1 MKHKASL
8 RAGALTLA
16 LALVLAGCSQTDSSS
31 ASSSDTGESAETA
44 TSETATSETAT
55 GETSTA
61 ETALDTYGYLLDF
74 NYSDIFDEN
83 GYIAG
88 VRALDCVTLPE
99 DYAALTLPAGTDEV
113 TEEDIDTY
121 VKQNL
126 LYNASTLPQVTDR
139 AAEMGDIVSI
149 DFVGTVDGEEFDG
162 GSSQDYILELGSGSF
177 IDDFEDQIAGH
188 TPGETF
194 DVEVTFPDPY
204 DSNPDLAGKDAVFAT
219 TLNYV
224 ADLTDEWIADN
235 VNPYLNLSTVQE
247 LRDYMREDIRYNNM
261 SEAAYQALLEEAQFS
276 EIPADVEKYFTDL
289 FLQSYCVNMGSSYG
303 MTLEQVLSLIDS
315 SMMEET
321 ATYFSAVIEESAQR
335 ALLIQAIAEQENLV
349 CDDTV
354 RDANIND
361 VLNTDT
367 PDPYIEAYGENYVR
381 ATILRDIVLHQVV
394 DNATVAEA

>member
-31 ASSSDTGESAETA
+31 ASSSDTGESA
-44 TSETATSETAT
+44 ETATSETAT

-315 SMMEET
+315 SMMDET

>member
-1 MKHKASL
+1 MKHKDSL

-31 ASSSDTGESAETA
+31 ASSSDTGESA
-44 TSETATSETAT
+44 ETATSETAT

-321 ATYFSAVIEESAQR
+321 AAYFSAVIEESARR

>member
-1 MKHKASL
+1 MKHKDSL

-31 ASSSDTGESAETA
+31 ASSSDTGESA
-44 TSETATSETAT
+44 ETATSETAT

-321 ATYFSAVIEESAQR
+321 AAYFSAVIEESAQR

>member
-44 TSETATSETAT
+44 TSETAT
-55 GETSTA
+55 GETSTT

-321 ATYFSAVIEESAQR
+321 AAYFSAVIEESAQR

>member
-31 ASSSDTGESAETA
+31 ASSSDTGESA
-44 TSETATSETAT
+44 ETAT

-321 ATYFSAVIEESAQR
+321 AAYFSAVIEESAQR

>member
-1 MKHKASL
+1 MKHKDSL

-31 ASSSDTGESAETA
+31 ASSSDTGESA
-44 TSETATSETAT
+44 ETATSETAT

>member
-31 ASSSDTGESAETA
+31 ASSSDTGESA
-44 TSETATSETAT
+44 ETATSETAT

>member
-1 MKHKASL
+1 MKHKDSL

-31 ASSSDTGESAETA
+31 ASSSDTGESA
-44 TSETATSETAT
+44 ETATSETAT

-162 GSSQDYILELGSGSF
+162 GSSQDYILELGTGSF

-321 ATYFSAVIEESAQR
+321 AAYFSAVIEESAQR

>member
-44 TSETATSETAT
+44 TSETAT

-88 VRALDCVTLPE
+88 VHALDCVTLPE

-321 ATYFSAVIEESAQR
+321 AAYFSAVIEESAQR

>member
-1 MKHKASL
+1 MKHKDSL

-31 ASSSDTGESAETA
+31 ASSSDTGESA
-44 TSETATSETAT
+44 ETATSETAT

-224 ADLTDEWIADN
+224 ADLTD
-235 VNPYLNLSTVQE
+235 
-247 LRDYMREDIRYNNM
+247 
-261 SEAAYQALLEEAQFS
+261 
-276 EIPADVEKYFTDL
+276 
-289 FLQSYCVNMGSSYG
+289 
-303 MTLEQVLSLIDS
+303 
-315 SMMEET
+315 
-321 ATYFSAVIEESAQR
+321 
-335 ALLIQAIAEQENLV
+335 
-349 CDDTV
+349 
-354 RDANIND
+354 
-361 VLNTDT
+361 
-367 PDPYIEAYGENYVR
+367 
-381 ATILRDIVLHQVV
+381 
-394 DNATVAEA
+394 

>member
-1 MKHKASL
+1 MKHKDSL

-31 ASSSDTGESAETA
+31 ASSSDTGESA
-44 TSETATSETAT
+44 ETATSETAT

-276 EIPADVEKYFTDL
+276 EIPANVEKYFTDL

>member
-44 TSETATSETAT
+44 TSETAT

-88 VRALDCVTLPE
+88 VRAMDCVTLPE

-321 ATYFSAVIEESAQR
+321 AAYFSAVIEESAQR

>member
-31 ASSSDTGESAETA
+31 ASSSDTGESA
-44 TSETATSETAT
+44 ETATSETAT

-204 DSNPDLAGKDAVFAT
+204 DSNPDLAGKDAIFAT

-321 ATYFSAVIEESAQR
+321 AAYFSAVIEESAQR

>member
-321 ATYFSAVIEESAQR
+321 AAYFSAVIEESAQR

>member
-1 MKHKASL
+1 MKHKDSL

-31 ASSSDTGESAETA
+31 ASSSDTGESA
-44 TSETATSETAT
+44 ETATSETAT

-126 LYNASTLPQVTDR
+126 LYNASTLPRVTDR

-321 ATYFSAVIEESAQR
+321 AAYFSAVIEESAQR

-367 PDPYIEAYGENYVR
+367 PGPYIEAYGENYVR

>member
-1 MKHKASL
+1 MKHKDSL

-31 ASSSDTGESAETA
+31 ASSSDTGESA
-44 TSETATSETAT
+44 ETATSETAT

-88 VRALDCVTLPE
+88 VRALDCVMLPE

-321 ATYFSAVIEESAQR
+321 AAYFSAVIEESAQR

>member
-31 ASSSDTGESAETA
+31 ASSSDTGESA
-44 TSETATSETAT
+44 ETATSETAT

-126 LYNASTLPQVTDR
+126 LYNANTLPQVTDR

-321 ATYFSAVIEESAQR
+321 AAYFSAVIEESAQR

>member
-31 ASSSDTGESAETA
+31 ASSSDTGESA
-44 TSETATSETAT
+44 ETATSETAT

-224 ADLTDEWIADN
+224 ANLTDEWIADN

-321 ATYFSAVIEESAQR
+321 AAYFSAVIEESAQR

>member
-1 MKHKASL
+1 MKYKDSL

-31 ASSSDTGESAETA
+31 ASSSDTGESA
-44 TSETATSETAT
+44 ETATSETAT

-321 ATYFSAVIEESAQR
+321 AAYFSAVIEESAQR

>member
-1 MKHKASL
+1 MKHKDSL

-44 TSETATSETAT
+44 TSETAT

-88 VRALDCVTLPE
+88 VRSLDCVTLPE

-321 ATYFSAVIEESAQR
+321 AAYFSAVIEESAQR

>member
-16 LALVLAGCSQTDSSS
+16 LALVLAGCSQTDSSF
-31 ASSSDTGESAETA
+31 ASSSDTGESA
-44 TSETATSETAT
+44 ETATSETAT

-321 ATYFSAVIEESAQR
+321 AAYFSAVIEESAQR

>member
-31 ASSSDTGESAETA
+31 ASSSDTGESA
-44 TSETATSETAT
+44 ETATSETAT

-121 VKQNL
+121 VKQNR
-126 LYNASTLPQVTDR
+126 YTYSSTLPQVTDR

-177 IDDFEDQIAGH
+177 IDDSRTRSPA
-188 TPGETF
+188 TPPARPLTWRSPSPI
-194 DVEVTFPDPY
+194 PD

-224 ADLTDEWIADN
+224 ADLTDEWIGRQRQ
-235 VNPYLNLSTVQE
+235 PLPE
-247 LRDYMREDIRYNNM
+247 PEHRPG
-261 SEAAYQALLEEAQFS
+261 AARLYARGYPLQQHERGRLPG
-276 EIPADVEKYFTDL
+276 PA
-289 FLQSYCVNMGSSYG
+289 GG
-303 MTLEQVLSLIDS
+303 GPVL
-315 SMMEET
+315 
-321 ATYFSAVIEESAQR
+321 
-335 ALLIQAIAEQENLV
+335 
-349 CDDTV
+349 
-354 RDANIND
+354 
-361 VLNTDT
+361 
-367 PDPYIEAYGENYVR
+367 
-381 ATILRDIVLHQVV
+381 
-394 DNATVAEA
+394 

>member
-1 MKHKASL
+1 MKYTDSL

-31 ASSSDTGESAETA
+31 ASSSDTGESA
-44 TSETATSETAT
+44 ETATSETAT

-149 DFVGTVDGEEFDG
+149 DFAGTVDGEEFDG

>member
-44 TSETATSETAT
+44 TSETAT

-88 VRALDCVTLPE
+88 VHALDCVTLPE

-121 VKQNL
+121 VKQHL

-162 GSSQDYILELGSGSF
+162 GSPQDYILELGSGSF

-289 FLQSYCVNMGSSYG
+289 FLQSYSVNMGSSYG

-321 ATYFSAVIEESAQR
+321 AAYFSAVIEESAQR

>member
-31 ASSSDTGESAETA
+31 ASSSDTGESA
-44 TSETATSETAT
+44 ETATSETAT

-247 LRDYMREDIRYNNM
+247 LRDYMSEDIRYNNM

-321 ATYFSAVIEESAQR
+321 AAYFSAVIEESAQR
-335 ALLIQAIAEQENLV
+335 ALLIQSIAEQENLV

>member
-1 MKHKASL
+1 MKHKDSL

-31 ASSSDTGESAETA
+31 ASSSDTGESA
-44 TSETATSETAT
+44 ETATSETAT

-126 LYNASTLPQVTDR
+126 LYNASPLPQVTDR

-321 ATYFSAVIEESAQR
+321 AAYFSAVIEESAQR

>member
-1 MKHKASL
+1 MKHKDSL

-31 ASSSDTGESAETA
+31 ASSSDTGESA
-44 TSETATSETAT
+44 ETATSETAT

-321 ATYFSAVIEESAQR
+321 AAYFSAVIEESAQR

-394 DNATVAEA
+394 DNATVAEE

>member
-31 ASSSDTGESAETA
+31 ASSSDTGESA
-44 TSETATSETAT
+44 ETATSETAT

-321 ATYFSAVIEESAQR
+321 AAYFSAVIEESAQR

>member
-44 TSETATSETAT
+44 TSETAT
-55 GETSTA
+55 GETSTT

>member
-31 ASSSDTGESAETA
+31 ASSSDTGESA
-44 TSETATSETAT
+44 ETATSETAT

-235 VNPYLNLSTVQE
+235 VNPSLNLSTVQE

-321 ATYFSAVIEESAQR
+321 AAYFSAVIEESAQR

>member
-31 ASSSDTGESAETA
+31 ASSSDTGESA
-44 TSETATSETAT
+44 ETATSETAT

-149 DFVGTVDGEEFDG
+149 DFVGTVDGEKFDG

-235 VNPYLNLSTVQE
+235 VNPYLSLSTVQE

>member
-31 ASSSDTGESAETA
+31 ASSSDTGESA
-44 TSETATSETAT
+44 ETATSETAT

-139 AAEMGDIVSI
+139 AAEMGDIVCI
-149 DFVGTVDGEEFDG
+149 DFVGSVDGEEFEG
-162 GSSQDYILELGSGSF
+162 GSAEDYIIELGSGSF

-188 TPGETF
+188 TPGESF
-194 DVEVTFPDPY
+194 DVEVTFPEDY
-204 DSNPDLAGKDAVFAT
+204 GNAEMAGKDAVFAT

-224 ADLTDEWIADN
+224 ADVTDEWIVDN
-235 VNPYLNLSTVQE
+235 VNPYLGLTTVTE
-247 LRDYMREDIRYNNM
+247 LRDYMRDDIRYSNM
-261 SEAAYQALLEEAQFS
+261 SEAAVQALLEEAEFG
-276 EIPADVEKYFTDL
+276 EIPAEVQTYFTDM
-289 FLQSYCVNMGSSYG
+289 FLQAYCLNMGSQYG
-303 MTLEQVLSLIDS
+303 MSLEQVLSLIDS
-315 SMMEET
+315 QTVEQT
-321 ATYFSAVIEESAQR
+321 VTYFAPVIEDSAKR
-335 ALLIQAIAEQENLV
+335 ALLVQAIAEQENLV

-361 VLNTDT
+361 VLNTD
-367 PDPYIEAYGENYVR
+367 DPAIYEEAYGENYIR
-381 ATILRDIVLHQVV
+381 SSILRDIIQHQLVE
-394 DNATVAEA
+394 NATVAEA

>member
-31 ASSSDTGESAETA
+31 ASSSDTGESA
-44 TSETATSETAT
+44 ETATSETAT

-321 ATYFSAVIEESAQR
+321 AAYFSAVIEESAQR

-354 RDANIND
+354 RDANIDD

-394 DNATVAEA
+394 DNATVDEA

>member
-31 ASSSDTGESAETA
+31 ASSSDTGESA
-44 TSETATSETAT
+44 ETATSETAT

-276 EIPADVEKYFTDL
+276 EIPADVENYFTDL

>member
-1 MKHKASL
+1 
-8 RAGALTLA
+8 
-16 LALVLAGCSQTDSSS
+16 
-31 ASSSDTGESAETA
+31 
-44 TSETATSETAT
+44 
-55 GETSTA
+55 
-61 ETALDTYGYLLDF
+61 
-74 NYSDIFDEN
+74 
-83 GYIAG
+83 
-88 VRALDCVTLPE
+88 
-99 DYAALTLPAGTDEV
+99 
-113 TEEDIDTY
+113 
-121 VKQNL
+121 
-126 LYNASTLPQVTDR
+126 
-139 AAEMGDIVSI
+139 
-149 DFVGTVDGEEFDG
+149 
-162 GSSQDYILELGSGSF
+162 
-177 IDDFEDQIAGH
+177 
-188 TPGETF
+188 
-194 DVEVTFPDPY
+194 
-204 DSNPDLAGKDAVFAT
+204 
-219 TLNYV
+219 
-224 ADLTDEWIADN
+224 
-235 VNPYLNLSTVQE
+235 
-247 LRDYMREDIRYNNM
+247 MREDIRYNNM

>member
-31 ASSSDTGESAETA
+31 ASSSGTGESA
-44 TSETATSETAT
+44 ETATSETAT

-177 IDDFEDQIAGH
+177 IDDFEDRIAGH

-321 ATYFSAVIEESAQR
+321 AAYFSAVIEESAQR

>member
-1 MKHKASL
+1 MKHKDSL

-44 TSETATSETAT
+44 TSETAT
-55 GETSTA
+55 GESSTA

>member
-31 ASSSDTGESAETA
+31 ASSSDTGESA
-44 TSETATSETAT
+44 ETATSETAT

-204 DSNPDLAGKDAVFAT
+204 DSNPDLAGKDAIFAT

>member
-1 MKHKASL
+1 MKHKDSL

-31 ASSSDTGESAETA
+31 ASSSDTGESA
-44 TSETATSETAT
+44 ETATSETAT

-321 ATYFSAVIEESAQR
+321 AAYFSAVIEESAQR

-361 VLNTDT
+361 VLNTDI

>member
-8 RAGALTLA
+8 RAGTLTLA

-31 ASSSDTGESAETA
+31 ASSSDTGESA
-44 TSETATSETAT
+44 ETATSETAT

-321 ATYFSAVIEESAQR
+321 AAYFSAVIEESAQR